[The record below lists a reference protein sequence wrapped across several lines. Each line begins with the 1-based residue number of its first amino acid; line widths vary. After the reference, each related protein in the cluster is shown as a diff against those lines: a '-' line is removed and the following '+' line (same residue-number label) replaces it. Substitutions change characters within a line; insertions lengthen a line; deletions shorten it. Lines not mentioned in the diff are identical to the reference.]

1 MLSTGP
7 GTRQG
12 AATGLYVAL
21 RRAEE
26 AEQLITEEQERL
38 KELERGFEMS
48 VNGSAKEN
56 GMSSANLHPV
66 TVKTF
71 AEFTGISERQ
81 AKYFRKGWANPIT
94 RVMLA
99 GEHVKPYEAARLV
112 DEWEMGELALISLHV
127 MDHGWALKD
136 AELAILQVC
145 SVERLQHPDIEVAE
159 LTRMINA
166 KYVEPM
172 RQRDAEGRVYRRDGA
187 DLPQAGQDGTCKFA
201 PSG

>member
-1 MLSTGP
+1 
-7 GTRQG
+7 
-12 AATGLYVAL
+12 
-21 RRAEE
+21 
-26 AEQLITEEQERL
+26 
-38 KELERGFEMS
+38 MS

-56 GMSSANLHPV
+56 GRGSANLHPL
-66 TVKTF
+66 TIKTLSEV
-71 AEFTGISERQ
+71 AGMSERQ

-99 GEHVKPYEAARLV
+99 GGHVKPYQAARLV
-112 DEWEMGELALISLHV
+112 DEWELGELALISMHV

-145 SVERLQHPDIEVAE
+145 SVERLQHPDIDVAE

-172 RQRDAEGRVYRRDGA
+172 RQRDAEGRVIGLTGQTYPKPVRAERANLPPSADMLPDAVAEIKRLRELLLDLGVDPDG
-187 DLPQAGQDGTCKFA
+187 
-201 PSG
+201 

>member
-1 MLSTGP
+1 
-7 GTRQG
+7 
-12 AATGLYVAL
+12 
-21 RRAEE
+21 
-26 AEQLITEEQERL
+26 
-38 KELERGFEMS
+38 MS

-56 GMSSANLHPV
+56 GRGSANLHPV

-71 AEFTGISERQ
+71 AEVAGMSERQ
-81 AKYFRKGWANPIT
+81 AKYWRKGWANPVT

-99 GEHVKPYEAARLV
+99 GGHVKPYQAARLV
-112 DEWEMGELALISLHV
+112 DEWDLGSLALISIHV

-136 AELAILQVC
+136 AELTLLQVC

-172 RQRDAEGRVYRRDGA
+172 RQRDAEGRVTGVTGQTYPKPVRTKRANLHPSA
-187 DLPQAGQDGTCKFA
+187 DMLPDAVSEIKRLRGLLLDLGVD
-201 PSG
+201 PNG